1 MKKLLLSAF
10 AILILPV
17 LLHAQTE
24 DKKWNIGVIGGATT
38 YNGDLGNGFYNFNQ
52 SFYGHGGL
60 TVSYFINSH
69 FDANL
74 QATIGEAGY
83 VEQHINHFRADMMQA
98 NANIRFKF
106 CKEEAM
112 VRPYVFAGLGIMTMG
127 DKYTLVKK
135 QTNLALP
142 TAGIGFNFR
151 VTDVVSIMLQET
163 FMYSNADNVDAEI
176 HDNNDSYLMHTIG
189 LTFNLG
195 KMKDADMDGVSDK
208 KDKCPGTPKGVAVD
222 VNGCP
227 LDKDGDGI
235 PDYLDACPDV
245 KGVASAKG
253 CPDRDGDGVV
263 DDKDQCPDVAGLAD
277 LNGCPDRDGDRVPDK
292 DDKCPDVKGL
302 VQLAGC
308 PDRDGDGIIDSE
320 DLCPDVK
327 GTAAMKGCPD
337 RDGDGIPDKDDKCPD
352 VAGVAANKGCPEVK
366 EEVKEVF
373 RKALQGIQFETGKD
387 VIRKASFPILDQVAK
402 IMTDNPEYKLDIN
415 GHTDN
420 VGKPDANMTLSQ
432 KRADAV
438 QKYIAAKGVDNSR
451 MIAKGFGDTKPVAD
465 NKTAEG
471 RTTNRRVEFVVEF

>member
-1 MKKLLLSAF
+1 MRKSLLNLL
-10 AILILPV
+10 AILAMPV
-17 LLHAQTE
+17 LLQAQTE

-38 YNGDLGNGFYNFNQ
+38 YNGDLGNGFYNFSQ
-52 SFYGHGGL
+52 AFYGHGGL
-60 TVSYFINSH
+60 TVSRFLSPRL
-69 FDANL
+69 DLNL

-83 VEQHINHFRADMMQA
+83 VESAANRFRVDMMQA

-106 CKEEAM
+106 CKEESM
-112 VRPYVFAGLGIMTMG
+112 VRPYVFAGLGIMGMG
-127 DKYTLVKK
+127 TKYTLTTK

-142 TAGIGFNFR
+142 TAGFGFNFR

-163 FMYSNADNVDAEI
+163 FMYSNADNVDGEVSN
-176 HDNNDSYLMHTIG
+176 NNDSYLMHSLG

-195 KMKDADMDGVSDK
+195 KMKDEDMDGISDK
-208 KDKCPGTPKGVAVD
+208 KDKCPGTPKGVVVD

-235 PDYLDACPDV
+235 SDYLDACPDV

-253 CPDRDGDGVV
+253 CPDRDGDGIV

-292 DDKCPDVKGL
+292 DDKCPDVKGM
-302 VQLAGC
+302 VELAGC
-308 PDRDGDGIIDSE
+308 PDRDGDGVIDSE
-320 DLCPDVK
+320 DACPDAK
-327 GTAAMKGCPD
+327 GSAAMRGCPD
-337 RDGDGIPDKDDKCPD
+337 RDGDAIPDKDDKCPD

-387 VIRKASFPILDQVAK
+387 VIRKPSFAILDQVAK
-402 IMTDNPEYKLDIN
+402 IMNDNPAYKLNIN

-420 VGKPDANMTLSQ
+420 VGKPESNMSLSQ

-438 QKYIAAKGVDNSR
+438 QKYLAGKGVDNSR
-451 MIAKGFGDTKPVAD
+451 MKATGFGDTKPVAD
-465 NKTAEG
+465 NKTAKG
-471 RTTNRRVEFVVEF
+471 RTENRRVEFVVEF